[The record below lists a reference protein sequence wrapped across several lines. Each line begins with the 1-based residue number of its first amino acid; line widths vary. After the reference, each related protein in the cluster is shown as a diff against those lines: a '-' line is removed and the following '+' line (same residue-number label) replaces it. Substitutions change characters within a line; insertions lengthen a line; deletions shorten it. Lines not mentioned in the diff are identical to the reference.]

1 MGRGGG
7 GRGGFRGQGGRR
19 QRGNTP
25 MNNRAQNAQTNAVAS
40 QLGLTPKQAHELH
53 DAVTGQGWGYRE
65 ILEEAKKMFGK

>member
-25 MNNRAQNAQTNAVAS
+25 MNNQRQNEQTNAVAGK
-40 QLGLTPKQAHELH
+40 LKLTRDQAHELH
-53 DAVTGQGWGYRE
+53 DLVGGKGWGYTK
-65 ILEEAKKMFGK
+65 ILNFAKSWFNK

>member
-25 MNNRAQNAQTNAVAS
+25 MNNKKQNEQTDAVANK
-40 QLGLTPKQAHELH
+40 LNLTPKQAHELH
-53 DAVTGQGWGYRE
+53 EAVGGQGWGYSR
-65 ILEEAKKMFGK
+65 ILEEAKEMFGK